1 MTAVP
6 KELPII
12 GWPLP
17 VRRPTSAR
25 SRATAFTGPSI
36 QKAAWLADVK
46 TEIRQLRDMQPN
58 WDSYGADSIS
68 AESIHEALLVA
79 DRLAGQENTKMPDVS
94 ATPEGTV
101 ALGWDVGDWSLDT
114 TIGPDGKIRYAYL
127 DRTNRLRSHEGVFAT
142 WRDLAACLS
151 DAF

>member
-25 SRATAFTGPSI
+25 SRATAFTEQST

-46 TEIRQLRDMQPN
+46 TEIRQLRDLQPN
-58 WDSYGADSIS
+58 WDSYGADPIS
-68 AESIHEALLVA
+68 AESIREALSVA
-79 DRLAGQENTKMPDVS
+79 DRLAGQENTTMPDVS

-101 ALGWDVGDWSLDT
+101 AFGWDVGDWSLDT
-114 TIGPDGKIRYAYL
+114 TIAPDGKIRYAYL
-127 DRTNRLRSHEGVFAT
+127 DRIDRRRNHEGVFAN
-142 WRDLAACLS
+142 WRDLAACLNY
-151 DAF
+151 AF